1 LSTQAAQALAIQ
13 TARPTTGIV
22 FQHPLSPEPV
32 MRRRLALSLALL
44 APVSTA
50 PAQQPFRHYTEAP
63 VIHYTLRV
71 NPADLSGWDV
81 EIRFRNVPDTF
92 RLAMAAHPEYDDQY
106 RRYVTSFSAESEGR
120 AAAVARPDSAVWQVV
135 ARGGEAVV
143 RYRIALPPPPP
154 GPPSGRRA
162 AWRPFLTPTGGL
174 TGGPHAFMYLLGAE
188 LAPAHVALDLPGAW
202 EIATGL
208 IPTADPHTFFAPS
221 ADVLMDS
228 PILVGRFRSWRFSVD
243 GVPHRVVYWPLPN
256 ATLFDTTALVG
267 AIESLARQAVAL
279 FGRAPYREYTFLFQ
293 DGAYGGLE
301 HLNSVTLGA
310 PSANLAESLQDVLQE
325 TAHEFLHTWN
335 LMRIRPAEYRG
346 VDYRT
351 QPPVAGLWFSEG
363 LTLFYADLLLRR
375 SGIRLPDST
384 RIAHLERLIARYLA
398 NPGNA
403 RFSAESVSRV
413 AYNAP
418 PGALGNYSASTHLQG
433 EVIGAM
439 LDLTIRSASGGRR
452 SMDDVMRLMLER
464 ATDRGFTGRD
474 VERAVE
480 DVCMCDVTP
489 LFESH
494 VRRGGREL
502 EFDRYLASVGLR
514 AQVSSVPA
522 VFNGQAERDL
532 RIFGWEPPGEGGV
545 RLIISHP
552 GSIWSAA
559 GLASGDRL
567 VSVNGTAIA
576 TWPDFRSFL
585 QRLQMGD
592 TIRIEVRQ
600 PAGPFRT
607 TVAVTGFERPVVR
620 IEELPGATERQRELR
635 TQWLRGEP

>member
-1 LSTQAAQALAIQ
+1 
-13 TARPTTGIV
+13 
-22 FQHPLSPEPV
+22 
-32 MRRRLALSLALL
+32 MRRRLALSLTLF

-50 PAQQPFRHYTEAP
+50 PSQQPFRHYTEAP
-63 VIHYTLRV
+63 VVHYTLRV
-71 NPADLSGWDV
+71 NAADLSGWDV
-81 EIRFRNVPDTF
+81 EIRLRNVPDTF

-106 RRYVTSFSAESEGR
+106 RRYVTGFTAEVGGR
-120 AAAVARPDSAVWQVV
+120 AAAVTRPDSAVWQVM
-135 ARGGEAVV
+135 ARSGGGEAVV
-143 RYRIALPPPPP
+143 RYRIVLPPPPP
-154 GPPSGRRA
+154 GPASGRRA

-188 LAPAHVALDLPGAW
+188 LAPAHVTLDLPSGW

-208 IPTADPHTFFAPS
+208 VPTADPRTFFAPS
-221 ADVLMDS
+221 ADVLVDS
-228 PILVGRFRSWRFSVD
+228 PILAGRFQSWNFSVD

-256 ATLFDTTALVG
+256 AAPFDTTALVG
-267 AIESLARQAVAL
+267 AIEALARQAVAL

-310 PSANLAESLQDVLQE
+310 PSADLAESLQDVLQE
-325 TAHEFLHTWN
+325 TAHEYFHTWN
-335 LMRIRPAEYRG
+335 LMRIRPAEYRS

-384 RIAHLERLIARYLA
+384 RVAHLERLLGRYFA

-418 PGALGNYSASTHLQG
+418 PGALGNYSASSHLQG
-433 EVIGAM
+433 EVIGSM
-439 LDLTIRSASGGRR
+439 LDLTIRSATDGRR

-464 ATDRGFTGRD
+464 STDRGFSGRD

-480 DVCMCDVTP
+480 DVCGCDVTP
-489 LFESH
+489 LFDAH

-502 EFDRYLASVGLR
+502 DFDRYLASVGLR
-514 AQVSSVPA
+514 ARVSWAPA
-522 VFNGQAERDL
+522 VFNGQPERDL
-532 RIFGWEPPGEGGV
+532 RIFGWEPPGESGV

-552 GSIWSAA
+552 GSVWGRA

-567 VSVNGTAIA
+567 VSVNGTAVA
-576 TWPDFRSFL
+576 TWPEFRAHL
-585 QRLQMGD
+585 QRLQIGD
-592 TIRIEVRQ
+592 TIRLEVRR
-600 PAGPFRT
+600 PTGPFQT
-607 TVAVTGFERPVVR
+607 TVRVTGFERPVVR
-620 IEELPGATERQRELR
+620 IEELPRATAQQRELR
-635 TQWLRGEP
+635 AQWLRGEPVSVRRPIE